1 MLEKANLTAAER
13 FQNLFAGKIVIA
25 IEPDTGVK
33 LVVSRGRRR
42 RGSAP
47 NYILIVRASCN
58 PRIRA
63 WTDEEAIELANA
75 RLAKMRSKIARTGG
89 SE

>member
-47 NYILIVRASCN
+47 NYILCISATVAGCIGFVS
-58 PRIRA
+58 
-63 WTDEEAIELANA
+63 A
-75 RLAKMRSKIARTGG
+75 RGRS
-89 SE
+89 